1 MKGDARGTE
10 EEFETVAD
18 FQIDAYIPDSYIR
31 NEALKLDIYRRIAV
45 IENEEERD
53 DMLEE
58 LIDRFGEPPRSV
70 LNLLEITRLRGQAH
84 ELYIREI
91 QGRTDR
97 IVFLMYEKARINPAR
112 IPDLLECMGKDMAF
126 KKAEPVQFV
135 YHIQERS
142 GRQEKDLLKLT
153 AQILDKMKVL
163 LE

>member
-1 MKGDARGTE
+1 M
-10 EEFETVAD
+10 
-18 FQIDAYIPDSYIR
+18 
-31 NEALKLDIYRRIAV
+31 
-45 IENEEERD
+45 
-53 DMLEE
+53 
-58 LIDRFGEPPRSV
+58 
-70 LNLLEITRLRGQAH
+70 
-84 ELYIREI
+84 YIREI